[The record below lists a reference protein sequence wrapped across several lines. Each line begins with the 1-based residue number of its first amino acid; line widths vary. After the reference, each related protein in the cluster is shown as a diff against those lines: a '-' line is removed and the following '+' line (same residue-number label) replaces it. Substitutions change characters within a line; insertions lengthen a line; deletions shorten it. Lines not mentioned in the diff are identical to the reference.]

1 MKRVLYINCTVRNDS
16 RTAGLCSAYLKELAG
31 EDVEITELK
40 LSELDL
46 HPYQAEELEKKD
58 KDIADDNFLSSEYD
72 LARQFAQADEI
83 IVSAPYWDAA
93 FPSVLKIYI
102 EHIYVNKIT
111 FSYTEDRK
119 RKKMC
124 RAKRLVYVTTAGGFL
139 RRHSSVQIYMEEL
152 CAVFGIEDF
161 RFYCAR
167 GLDVHP
173 EKTAQILA
181 DTLQEMIEDR
191 KKPAARGI
199 PDIQVP
205 EIAEYTVA
213 GLEEDLVSLKERGF
227 EVSSQYYLKQM
238 PGAMADCYVRRT
250 VADMLEKAQALLPVG
265 YRLKIYDGYR
275 PIRIQQ
281 ALWHHFRKIVV
292 EKNPGL
298 SEQEIDFQTSFFV
311 SKPSLDLKHPSL
323 HNTGGAVDVTLILE
337 DGDDVDM
344 GTSFDSFK
352 DTAWSAYFEKNNSNL
367 DARENRRILYHA
379 MLDAGFTNLPSEW
392 WHYDYG
398 TKFWG
403 YFTGKQPLYEGLGDV
418 LLGRGEKILTQ

>member
-1 MKRVLYINCTVRNDS
+1 MKQILYLNCTMRKDS
-16 RTAGLCSAYLKELAG
+16 VTASLCQDYLKEVEKEG
-31 EDVEITELK
+31 GEITELK
-40 LSELDL
+40 LSELGL
-46 HPYQAEELEKKD
+46 SPYTASELEEKD
-58 KDIADDNFLSSEYD
+58 RDVAMGQFLSEKYD

-93 FPSVLKIYI
+93 FPSVFKIYI
-102 EHIYVNKIT
+102 EHVYVNKIT
-111 FSYTEDRK
+111 FTYTKERK
-119 RKKMC
+119 RKKTC
-124 RAKRLVYVTTAGGFL
+124 KASRLIYVTTANGYP

-167 GLDVHP
+167 GLEMQP
-173 EKTAQILA
+173 QKAKQILA

-191 KKPAARGI
+191 DRPAARGI
-199 PDIQVP
+199 PDIQIP
-205 EIAEYTVA
+205 EILDYTVK
-213 GLEEDLVSLKERGF
+213 GLEEELVSLKERGF
-227 EVSSQYYLKQM
+227 VVSSQYYINQI
-238 PGAMADCYVRRT
+238 PGAFPDCYVRKT

-265 YRLKIYDGYR
+265 YRFKIYDGYR
-275 PIRIQQ
+275 PIEIQQ
-281 ALWHHFRKIVV
+281 QLWDHFRKVVV

-298 SEQEIDFQTSFFV
+298 SEKEIDFQTSFFV
-311 SKPSLDLKHPSL
+311 SKPSLDLEHPSL
-323 HNTGGAVDVTLILE
+323 HNTGGAVDLTLILE

-352 DTAWSAYFEKNNSNL
+352 ETAWSAYFEKNNSNL

-403 YFTGKQPLYEGLGDV
+403 YFTGKQPLYRGIGDIMP
-418 LLGRGEKILTQ
+418 RK